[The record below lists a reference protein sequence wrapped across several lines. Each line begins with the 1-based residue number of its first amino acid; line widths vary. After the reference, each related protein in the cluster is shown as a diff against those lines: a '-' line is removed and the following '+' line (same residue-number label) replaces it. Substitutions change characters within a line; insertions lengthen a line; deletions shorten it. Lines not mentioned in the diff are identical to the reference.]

1 MQRALAFACPV
12 SLFNSSFL
20 SPPSSPRHSSSL
32 LPTGIPFIILQ
43 PGIYLA
49 DSILIAEYLYRQAI
63 PICGNSPL
71 ETFSHGHGFRRPPFH
86 NIISFHS
93 WLSYPKIFLG
103 QIEYPPIAKSENEGI
118 SLMMNGPPL
127 PFLAYHESTWA
138 KPRWTFIHSFTRFLP
153 CGAISSNLFLKIFS
167 CICRTR
173 SALRGFIVLYSGGTV
188 KVNNGANLQGAAVE
202 NAKCKPI
209 VFSGKTRGAFI
220 KFLRCQSRGDWE
232 KE

>member
-1 MQRALAFACPV
+1 MIAESSGVRLSRFPLQ
-12 SLFNSSFL
+12 LFLPF
-20 SPPSSPRHSSSL
+20 PTIESSSL
-32 LPTGIPFIILQ
+32 IVTIAHRYTIYNPATGDISCRF
-43 PGIYLA
+43 
-49 DSILIAEYLYRQAI
+49 LIAEYLYRQAI

-127 PFLAYHESTWA
+127 PFLANHESTWA
-138 KPRWTFIHSFTRFLP
+138 KPRWTFIHSFSRFSP
-153 CGAISSNLFLKIFS
+153 CGATSSNLFPKN
-167 CICRTR
+167 ICRKH
-173 SALRGFIVLYSGGTV
+173 SALRRFIALYSNGTV
-188 KVNNGANLQGAAVE
+188 KVNNGANLKGAAVE
-202 NAKCKPI
+202 NTICKPI
-209 VFSGKTRGAFI
+209 VFLGKTRGAFI
-220 KFLRCQSRGDWE
+220 KFLSCQSRGDWE